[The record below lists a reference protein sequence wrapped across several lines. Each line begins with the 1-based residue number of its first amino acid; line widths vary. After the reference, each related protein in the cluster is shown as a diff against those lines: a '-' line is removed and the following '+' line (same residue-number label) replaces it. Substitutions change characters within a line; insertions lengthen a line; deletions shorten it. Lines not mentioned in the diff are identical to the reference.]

1 MSQNVYSLS
10 EMPMTLPRITP
21 RITLRAGGLVRMV
34 CCLAVALAASLS
46 AAPGTAQQTGDLTR
60 YYQQMEARLV
70 SQGNLRQ
77 DRQVRGLDTPTLA
90 RNFMSIAMR
99 TEYSPTG
106 GAASS
111 GYSPLRRW
119 EDPVRLGVHFGASV
133 SGAQQR
139 RDLAAVQGVAQRLHR
154 ATGHPIRMVTANAN
168 FHVLVLNEQERAN
181 VRNTLLRIAPGL
193 SRAAQSAVLS
203 MRPDTFCLV
212 LAIPHNT
219 PENGFRQAI
228 AIVRA
233 EHPPRMRQSCMEEEL
248 AQGMGLTNDSPEARP
263 SIFNDDEEFGVLTRH
278 DELLLRMLYD
288 DTLRCGMSAN
298 DVVPRLEAVAQA
310 ALSSG

>member
-1 MSQNVYSLS
+1 
-10 EMPMTLPRITP
+10 MPMPMPRITP
-21 RITLRAGGLVRMV
+21 RITLRAVGLARIVGI
-34 CCLAVALAASLS
+34 LAVAFAASVA

-77 DRQVRGLDTPTLA
+77 DRRVRGLDAPTLA

-99 TEYSPTG
+99 TEYSASG
-106 GAASS
+106 SASSS

-133 SGAQQR
+133 SAAQQR
-139 RDLAAVQGVAQRLHR
+139 RDLAAVRGVAQRLHR
-154 ATGHPIRMVTANAN
+154 ATGHPIRVVGSGAN
-168 FHVLVLNEQERAN
+168 FHVLVLSEPERAN

-193 SRAAQSAVLS
+193 SRAAQSAVMR

-212 LAIPHNT
+212 MAIPHDD
-219 PENGFRQAI
+219 PENGIRQAI

-248 AQGMGLTNDSPEARP
+248 AQGMGLTNDSHEARP
-263 SIFNDDEEFGVLTRH
+263 SIFNDDEEYGVLTRH
-278 DELLLRMLYD
+278 DELLLRMLYHNG
-288 DTLRCGMSAN
+288 LSCGMAPR
-298 DVVPRLEAVAQA
+298 DVVPRVEAVAQTV
-310 ALSSG
+310 LSRG